1 MAVAV
6 TWLECTGVAGRS
18 NEVAVIRVDLR
29 SSRGEVLESLAADPE
44 FDPVL
49 LGIDRVAYPILGHI
63 DPYGDTV
70 LNRMQVRS
78 LLEELDRL
86 GPDDKMIPAQFRA
99 SIAVLCEKCLARP
112 HRFLWFIG
120 E

>member
-1 MAVAV
+1 M
-6 TWLECTGVAGRS
+6 
-18 NEVAVIRVDLR
+18 IRVDLR

-70 LNRMQVRS
+70 LNSMQVRS